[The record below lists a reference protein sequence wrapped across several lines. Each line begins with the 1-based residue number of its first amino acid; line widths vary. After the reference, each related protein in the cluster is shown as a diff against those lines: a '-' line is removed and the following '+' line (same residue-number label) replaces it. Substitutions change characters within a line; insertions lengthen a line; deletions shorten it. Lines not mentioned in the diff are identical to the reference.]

1 MIAKALEANGA
12 VVYIVSRR
20 LDVLQA
26 AASEHNVRRAIAR
39 GVRTDQAC

>member
-12 VVYIVSRR
+12 IVYIVSRR

-26 AASEHNVRRAIAR
+26 AANENNVSAPIHSPL
-39 GVRTDQAC
+39 